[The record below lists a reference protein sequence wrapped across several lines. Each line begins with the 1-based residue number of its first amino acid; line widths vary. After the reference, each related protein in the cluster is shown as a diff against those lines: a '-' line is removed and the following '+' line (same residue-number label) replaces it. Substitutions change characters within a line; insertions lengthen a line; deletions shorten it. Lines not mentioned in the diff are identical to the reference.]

1 MQVLDRPFLGFV
13 TQLDVSSPWLVL
25 VCQLPRHVVLL
36 LLSPQ
41 GHLHLQGGWQGW
53 HTQTGSSCPDPHGG
67 GANSLDVAVTDADV
81 AVLQGQAALRGH
93 QGSGSVIAGYKRVL
107 SPNDELEANAVLGLR
122 SLLSVT
128 STRRLGHYT
137 TAALTGSY
145 SMDRG
150 AGACRCAVCSCRG
163 AAPQGHRNPRPQR
176 QLSSF
181 RT

>member
-1 MQVLDRPFLGFV
+1 M
-13 TQLDVSSPWLVL
+13 
-25 VCQLPRHVVLL
+25 VVV
-36 LLSPQ
+36 Q
-41 GHLHLQGGWQGW
+41 
-53 HTQTGSSCPDPHGG
+53 
-67 GANSLDVAVTDADV
+67 NSLDVAVTDADV

-145 SMDRG
+145 SVDQGMGLQVWARLLVG
-150 AGACRCAVCSCRG
+150 SNTTAVAQCA
-163 AAPQGHRNPRPQR
+163 ATAPAVEWC
-176 QLSSF
+176 
-181 RT
+181 